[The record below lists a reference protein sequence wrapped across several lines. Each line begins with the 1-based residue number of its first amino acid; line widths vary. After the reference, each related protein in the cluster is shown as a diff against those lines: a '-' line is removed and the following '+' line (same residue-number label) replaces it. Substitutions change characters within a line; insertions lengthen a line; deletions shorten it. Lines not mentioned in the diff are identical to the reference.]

1 MAHQLGMA
9 VRSVQLMVDR
19 GELEAWKTPG
29 GHRRI
34 SRLSV
39 ELWMAQRRTGAGAGT
54 GSGTGIGTG
63 ATAALPEATGR
74 AEAALQAQVKEQ
86 TQRRATASLRL
97 RNDAA
102 PPAAPMP
109 AMPVTPVMRQPLTAL
124 QASIRVGGAPVRPSG
139 TGALAAAAYASAS
152 NAAAPDRG
160 CVLVIEDSKHY
171 QNLVS
176 LLLREHFPQLDVKL
190 ADDGIAGLAMVGQ
203 LRPRV
208 LIVDILLPGIDGA
221 TLIMSLRSH
230 PQFATSGLLVIT
242 SLDDA
247 DIARYRFALEGV
259 PVVHKS
265 RVIAELPQQ
274 LRRLL
279 DAAPWSGEILSRR
292 HDDR

>member
-1 MAHQLGMA
+1 MIELPTAPESHWSTLEVAHQLGMA

-39 ELWMAQRRTGAGAGT
+39 ELWMAQRRTGPAG
-54 GSGTGIGTG
+54 
-63 ATAALPEATGR
+63 P
-74 AEAALQAQVKEQ
+74 
-86 TQRRATASLRL
+86 
-97 RNDAA
+97 A
-102 PPAAPMP
+102 PGNA
-109 AMPVTPVMRQPLTAL
+109 TPVVALAHTA
-124 QASIRVGGAPVRPSG
+124 P
-139 TGALAAAAYASAS
+139 AAAATSAAEALLQKQAQTKLHTTVRLLNE
-152 NAAAPDRG
+152 NAANASQAQPQTRLDRG

-190 ADDGIAGLAMVGQ
+190 ADDGIAGLALVGQ

-208 LIVDILLPGIDGA
+208 LIVDIQLPGIDGA

-230 PQFATSGLLVIT
+230 PQFAISGLIVMT
-242 SLDDA
+242 SLADA
-247 DIARYRFALEGV
+247 DLDRYRFALDGV
-259 PVVHKS
+259 TVVQKS
-265 RVIAELPQQ
+265 RVVAELPQH

-279 DAAPWSGEILSRR
+279 DAVPWTGDLLLRR
-292 HDDR
+292 HGDR